1 MLDQWR
7 RDKTETL
14 RKIYFYYY
22 RNVYV
27 NVLVVY
33 KSDMARSREISF
45 EENNSA
51 EMTDK
56 KAGSFVIWNLRYYM

>member
-1 MLDQWR
+1 MLMFQW
-7 RDKTETL
+7 
-14 RKIYFYYY
+14 F
-22 RNVYV
+22 
-27 NVLVVY
+27 Y

-56 KAGSFVIWNLRYYM
+56 KAGSFVI